1 MASINHVSRNN
12 GPVNARLNLFNNQ
25 RVLGSRQNVQHHA
38 PHIQLNG
45 ATNHLSPTVHSTSTP
60 THAYTQHTL
69 RNVPP
74 TQPQRNLR
82 HQHQTRSSTN
92 TRAQAR
98 TSENAV
104 TDLLP
109 FCTTGP
115 PLQEEQIIALS
126 DVAGSLK
133 EVMMLALGAA
143 AGDRTCVD
151 KLEGA
156 VGRAAAVRIVDFFGE
171 EWEVE

>member
-1 MASINHVSRNN
+1 MASFNQVSRNN
-12 GPVNARLNLFNNQ
+12 GSENARLNLPNNQ
-25 RVLGSRQNVQHHA
+25 RMLGSGQNVQSYVS
-38 PHIQLNG
+38 HIQLKG
-45 ATNHLSPTVHSTSTP
+45 AASHLSPAVHSISTP
-60 THAYTQHTL
+60 KHTYAQHTL
-69 RNVPP
+69 RNVPA
-74 TQPQRNLR
+74 TQPQQNLR
-82 HQHQTRSSTN
+82 RQHQIPLSTN
-92 TRAQAR
+92 THAQAR

-143 AGDRTCVD
+143 AGDRGCVD

-156 VGRAAAVRIVDFFGE
+156 VGRDAAVRIVDFFGG